1 MGLIDDTLTASLQFT
16 TAQVQRLNSQILF
29 IGSFS
34 NVTDTIKQNLVN
46 QIMNVGF
53 LSATTPLTGLSD
65 LLADTNLITSPLSA
79 VDFIA
84 QQTELVASAIDKV
97 VDPSLPTGISD
108 VLADNAQS
116 FVQDLIPNSSDAAF
130 QAIQN
135 RVLGVSEASAQQQL
149 AGTLARNLT
158 IPFGANSVVEEVERD
173 VYDGTKKAFNK
184 AFSLAGLTISADPS
198 AIFGIIGNS
207 ITLLLSAIDTE
218 DTKLDEIDS
227 LVADL
232 NVLAA
237 DFTPAFYNTDD
248 VANIRSSRDLLSDAD
263 DTLINVRSRMLTQGI
278 FSSTLFGSAKSKVEE
293 AEQALDQGLTV
304 TPKLSE
310 IISKVD
316 RMDLLL
322 DEIASEH
329 SAVIDVKTNV
339 ESSVSFWQQERVFG
353 AIFAGQIQNVQ
364 TEIRSIIESMGT
376 AIDSPR
382 RGITIP
388 LLSVWRAQLL
398 LILQTMCAL
407 PDEIDAYFSQ
417 DPDGLKADLDTTISN
432 FSSITDVNV
441 DLLVSQGQAYTGSI
455 RRASAVP
462 VDLNTII
469 SLGVAVTTETGITKT
484 FLADLNL
491 EATNHVQPGQDVL
504 DTSSNIRLLFETLG
518 MDRTVSVI
526 DKGDFATFFTLDSKT
541 ATFTGQLL
549 SNLDRLILCLLGESG
564 AFQLGLDALQLIQ
577 EQIFNVKRAEEL
589 LTVTFGQFRDSAI
602 DSIIGFDL
610 PFIQKISATIQ
621 VIVSGLTDGPCD
633 II

>member
-16 TAQVQRLNSQILF
+16 TAQAQRLNSQVLF

-34 NVTDTIKQNLVN
+34 DVTDTIKQGLVD

-53 LSATTPLTGLSD
+53 LSAATPLTGLSD
-65 LLADTNLITSPLSA
+65 LLADTNLIASPLSA

-84 QQTELVASAIDKV
+84 QQTDLVASAIDKV

-130 QAIQN
+130 QSIQN
-135 RVLGVSEASAQQQL
+135 RVLGISEASVQQQL

-158 IPFGANSVVEEVERD
+158 IPFGSNSAVEEVGRD

-198 AIFGIIGNS
+198 TIFGIVGNS
-207 ITLLLSAIDTE
+207 ITILLTAIDAETA
-218 DTKLDEIDS
+218 KLDEIDS
-227 LVADL
+227 LVAALD
-232 NVLAA
+232 VLAA
-237 DFTPAFYNTDD
+237 DFTPDFYNTDD

-278 FSSTLFGSAKSKVEE
+278 FSNTLFGSAKSKVEE
-293 AEQALDQGLTV
+293 AEQALDQGLAV

-322 DEIASEH
+322 SEIEAEH
-329 SAVIDVKTNV
+329 NSVIDVKTNV
-339 ESSVSFWQQERVFG
+339 ESSISFWQQERVFG

-376 AIDSPR
+376 AIDNPR
-382 RGITIP
+382 RGTTIP

-407 PDEIDAYFSQ
+407 PDEIEAYFNQ
-417 DPDGLKADLDTTISN
+417 DPDGIKADLDTTISN
-432 FSSITDVNV
+432 FLAISNVNV
-441 DLLVSQGQAYTGSI
+441 DLLVSQGRSYTGSI
-455 RRASAVP
+455 RRALAIP
-462 VDLNTII
+462 VDLSTII
-469 SLGVAVTTETGITKT
+469 SLGVAVTTETGQTKT
-484 FLADLNL
+484 FLADLGL
-491 EATNHVQPGQDVL
+491 EAASHVQPDQDVL

-518 MDRTVSVI
+518 MDRTVSII

-549 SNLDRLILCLLGESG
+549 SNLDRLILCLLGEAG

-589 LTVTFGQFRDSAI
+589 LTVTFGQFRDNAI

-610 PFIQKISATIQ
+610 PFIQQISATIQ
-621 VIVSGLTDGPCD
+621 VIVSGLSDGPCD